1 MTGIPGIMIRMYGLL
16 LRLYPNSFRSEFAE
30 QMLLDFSDMAAD
42 AGKKGCFSFAL
53 FCLHE
58 LIDFPVNLLRVHFE
72 EGRMFRLLRSQPVN
86 YSLRG
91 AFGFGL
97 AFGLAILVD
106 SFLSL
111 KLWIED
117 DSMIGLL
124 QVYVYGLFH
133 TEHGLELISWIPYA
147 LGSLVTGLFL
157 GIVVAFLFADRS
169 KYARYILVT
178 MLCWFLHDA
187 VESILMNSV
196 GLGFFLGDRHMIYF
210 MRALSILSGASLGL
224 ICYVAKSGK
233 RSSSRMLIMSAFGY
247 PAIAYLYLQ
256 LIFKLSL
263 VETPWMFIALM
274 LLMIVYI
281 GGIILIAVKSESSP
295 KVPWLVVVGLI
306 GYPLLPYAGHYFA
319 YLLSLLIHSPYPRQM
334 PVGSPD
340 YWRLMV
346 AVALE
351 QSIYGI
357 LFGMLIGLVFGLQKK
372 SSPPQLTANH

>member
-1 MTGIPGIMIRMYGLL
+1 
-16 LRLYPNSFRSEFAE
+16 
-30 QMLLDFSDMAAD
+30 ML
-42 AGKKGCFSFAL
+42 K
-53 FCLHE
+53 
-58 LIDFPVNLLRVHFE
+58 V
-72 EGRMFRLLRSQPVN
+72 LRSQPVN
-86 YSLRG
+86 YGLRG
-91 AFGFGL
+91 ALGFGL
-97 AFGLAILVD
+97 AFGLAIIIGAFV
-106 SFLSL
+106 SL
-111 KLWIED
+111 KLWAED
-117 DSMIGLL
+117 DSIIGLL
-124 QVYVYGLFH
+124 QVYVYDLFH
-133 TEHGLELISWIPYA
+133 TEHGLELISWIPSA

-224 ICYVAKSGK
+224 IFYVAKSEK
-233 RSSSRMLIMSAFGY
+233 QDPSRMLIMSAFGY
-247 PAIAYLYLQ
+247 PMVAYLYLQ
-256 LIFKLSL
+256 LLFKLSL